1 MRTLVR
7 WSMSIAVV
15 AASLMM
21 GACSSKRMESASG
34 SAVVSEGSTVET
46 PTQESSRGTTR
57 SLGRKAVASLSVDQE
72 KALQNEL
79 MALPEG
85 LITFDAPPAL
95 RRGQT
100 VRIEARV
107 ARDFVA
113 KLNDALVANK
123 LLRGAQVK
131 NVMGL
136 QLEAPGMKVKPL
148 TTLEQM
154 VGTDPT
160 APTLWA
166 WEVTPTVLGKNALTL
181 SMILHLQR
189 ELGQKQRA
197 YPVLERHVD
206 VQDAKGGF
214 FATYGWWLLALLL
227 VLSAVVL
234 LVKKT

>member
-1 MRTLVR
+1 
-7 WSMSIAVV
+7 MSIAVV

-72 KALQNEL
+72 KALQTEL

-107 ARDFVA
+107 AGTSWRNSMTPSSPTSFC
-113 KLNDALVANK
+113 
-123 LLRGAQVK
+123 GA
-131 NVMGL
+131 
-136 QLEAPGMKVKPL
+136 
-148 TTLEQM
+148 
-154 VGTDPT
+154 
-160 APTLWA
+160 
-166 WEVTPTVLGKNALTL
+166 
-181 SMILHLQR
+181 R
-189 ELGQKQRA
+189 R
-197 YPVLERHVD
+197 
-206 VQDAKGGF
+206 
-214 FATYGWWLLALLL
+214 
-227 VLSAVVL
+227 
-234 LVKKT
+234 